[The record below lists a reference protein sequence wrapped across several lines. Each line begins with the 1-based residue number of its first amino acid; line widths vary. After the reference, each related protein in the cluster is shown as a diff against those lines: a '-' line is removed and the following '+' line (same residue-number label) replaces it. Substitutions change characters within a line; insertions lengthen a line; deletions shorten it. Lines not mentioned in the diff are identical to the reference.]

1 MMEVFPVAVSPRTRI
16 FTTLSVGTDIFYE
29 PLPSLENR
37 CGGNGEVAFATVWR
51 RCVYQKPFA
60 NRFLV
65 CHDAIDFSHFRS
77 WSMKYK

>member
-16 FTTLSVGTDIFYE
+16 FTTLSVGTDIICE

-37 CGGNGEVAFATVWR
+37 CGGRSEVAFATIGR
-51 RCVYQKPFA
+51 RCVCLKPFA

-65 CHDAIDFSHFRS
+65 CYDAVDLSPSRS
-77 WSMKYK
+77 WSMK